1 MGNRC
6 GGRPGPVFFNLDDK
20 QECYAIRVVSKRTF
34 YTEEDGMRQQLVQN
48 GYISGTAATVPV
60 RFFLRS

>member
-6 GGRPGPVFFNLDDK
+6 GGRPGPLLFKLDDK

-34 YTEEDGMRQQLVQN
+34 YTEEDGMRQQLVHK
-48 GYISGTAATVPV
+48 GS
-60 RFFLRS
+60 